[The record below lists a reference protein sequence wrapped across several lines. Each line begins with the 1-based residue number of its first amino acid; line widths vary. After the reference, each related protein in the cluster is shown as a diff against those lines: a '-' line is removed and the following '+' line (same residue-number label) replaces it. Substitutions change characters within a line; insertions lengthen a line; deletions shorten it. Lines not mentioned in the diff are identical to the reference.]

1 MYSEKSIHEYEKSP
15 YCIYSGK
22 SSSYSKNTLID
33 CVCVSVSMLGGGGGH
48 RYDCTIC
55 SSKRF
60 KSTWVVIFFHNM
72 YGCVFNMRVLDI
84 FPVYGVCI

>member
-1 MYSEKSIHEYEKSP
+1 MSMKRAPTVFTLERALHILK
-15 YCIYSGK
+15 
-22 SSSYSKNTLID
+22 KNTLID

-55 SSKRF
+55 SSKMF

-72 YGCVFNMRVLDI
+72 YGCVFNMRVVDI
-84 FPVYGVCI
+84 FSVYGVCM

>member
-33 CVCVSVSMLGGGGGH
+33 CVCVSVSMLGGGGG
-48 RYDCTIC
+48 RGKKKKKK
-55 SSKRF
+55 KRGGGLLC
-60 KSTWVVIFFHNM
+60 KKKWR
-72 YGCVFNMRVLDI
+72 GGRKEWGGGKVL
-84 FPVYGVCI
+84 